1 MDEKSDGVVARIVSN
16 RAGPLGEWSAK
27 NQSVR
32 TELNKVLVQKG
43 DTLDFVVSNVGGKNP
58 ASYRWS
64 PRIVMPGAEMPAIP
78 GMARRW
84 DARRNFSDPKT
95 PLKPL
100 KPLTALEGLC
110 HALLLSPEF
119 SVIE

>member
-1 MDEKSDGVVARIVSN
+1 VSN

-43 DTLDFVVSNVGGKNP
+43 DTLDFVVSNVGGKDP
-58 ASYRWS
+58 ASYQWS
-64 PRIVMPGAEMPAIP
+64 PSIVMPGAEMPAMP

-84 DARRNFSDPKT
+84 DARMDFSDPKT

-100 KPLTALEGLC
+100 TALEELC